1 MSYSS
6 SKSVE
11 KLAVKFAKVVAD
23 EMTYTACVATQF
35 ELQESALRQKQN
47 ETLNIKKNA
56 ALGLLAKTIFYD
68 VVRVGASMTPWRDR
82 VLLREGEMVL
92 KYFERMGNVSED
104 TLMNVMDPGLKTE
117 EGLKF
122 AQARELPRMAAL
134 IQKSLS

>member
-6 SKSVE
+6 SESVE
-11 KLAVKFAKVVAD
+11 KLAVKFAEVVAN
-23 EMTYTACVATQF
+23 EMTYVACVATQL

-47 ETLNIKKNA
+47 ETLKIKKNA
-56 ALGLLAKTIFYD
+56 AFGLVVKSLFYG
-68 VVRVGASMTPWRDR
+68 VARVGASMTPWRDR

-92 KYFERMGNVSED
+92 EHFERMGNVSED
-104 TLMNVMDPGLKTE
+104 TLMNAMDPGLKTE